1 MTRHV
6 PKLRLLVAAVA
17 AIAVA
22 AGTYAFTAGNTVPPS
37 RAGAGSGA
45 VSAYVFSAFH
55 FSLNMGTPQR
65 IDTATFTVN
74 PSIPSASTGKVIIMV
89 GQSGAPSPYDCTT
102 NATGESVT
110 CAMDSPLVYAEDVS
124 HVTIVAAQ

>member
-1 MTRHV
+1 MTRNV
-6 PKLRLLVAAVA
+6 PKIRLVVAAVA

-22 AGTYAFTAGNTVPPS
+22 GGAYAFTAGNTVPSS

-45 VSAYVFSAFH
+45 VSDYVFSALH

-74 PSIPSASTGKVIIMV
+74 PPIPSASTGKVIIMV
-89 GQSGAPSPYDCTT
+89 GQAGAPSPYDCTT
-102 NATGESVT
+102 NSAGDAVT
-110 CAMDSPLVYAEDVS
+110 CAMDSPLVYAADIRL
-124 HVTIVAAQ
+124 VTIVAAQ